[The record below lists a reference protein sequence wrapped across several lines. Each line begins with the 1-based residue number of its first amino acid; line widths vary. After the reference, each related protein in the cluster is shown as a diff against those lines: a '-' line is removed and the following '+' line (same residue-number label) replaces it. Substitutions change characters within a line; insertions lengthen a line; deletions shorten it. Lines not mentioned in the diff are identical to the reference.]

1 MVVPFTY
8 EQCDNA
14 LRLQDLGVSATLPVA
29 RLDSSILCRK
39 IEQVEEDAYRERA
52 LEIQA
57 QIAGENGAKE
67 AADQL
72 EALG

>member
-1 MVVPFTY
+1 MLVPFTY

-14 LRLQDLGVSATLPVA
+14 LRLQDLGVSATIPIA

-39 IEQVEEDAYRERA
+39 IQQMEEDARRERA
-52 LEIQA
+52 LEVQA
-57 QIAGENGAKE
+57 QMAGEDGAKA